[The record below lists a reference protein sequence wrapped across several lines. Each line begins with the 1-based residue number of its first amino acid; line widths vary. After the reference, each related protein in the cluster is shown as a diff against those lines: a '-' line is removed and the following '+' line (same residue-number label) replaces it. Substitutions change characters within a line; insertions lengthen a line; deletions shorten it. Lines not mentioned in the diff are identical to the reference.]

1 MPTGSFASYSALQS
15 NLFVRI
21 DIEEYRTTPGGSYTS
36 QVLRFSDNRVSFD
49 INGESYVGLGT
60 LMNVTSASSELR
72 VSSGELTIVI
82 SGIPDASIAA
92 IAYSRIK
99 GSPVTVWRAFFDPTT
114 GGDIPIT
121 GPFGRFVGFVNNY
134 SLQEEYDVDSRT
146 ATNTLALICNSS
158 VDVLQ
163 NKIAGRKTNPSSH
176 QAFYP
181 GDLSMDRVPTL
192 KNAEFDFGAKQ

>member
-21 DIEEYRTTPGGSYTS
+21 NIEEYRTTAGGSYSNT
-36 QVLRFSDNRVSFD
+36 VLRFSDNRDNFT
-49 INGESYVGLGT
+49 INGENYLGLGN
-60 LMNVTSASSELR
+60 LMSVTSSSSELR

-82 SGIPDASIAA
+82 SGIPDSSIAE
-92 IAYSRIK
+92 IIHSRIK
-99 GSPVTVWRAFFDPTT
+99 GSPVIVYRAFFNPTT
-114 GGDIPIT
+114 GGTIPIT

-134 SLQEEYDVDSRT
+134 SIQEEYDVDSRT

-163 NKIAGRKTNPSSH
+163 NKITGRRTNPRS
-176 QAFYP
+176 QKAFYP
-181 GDLSMDRVPTL
+181 NDLAMDRVPTL
-192 KNAEFDFGAKQ
+192 KNATFDFGAKK